1 MTVSKKDHMKHFNKQ
16 QALSNP
22 INSDQFMTAEV
33 VRHYHPIYPL
43 TFPDPGEQQLQK
55 VQQTWLFGICK
66 LRNSWCEMIII

>member
-33 VRHYHPIYPL
+33 VRHYQI
-43 TFPDPGEQQLQK
+43 TTQLSINIPWHRRTTTTK
-55 VQQTWLFGICK
+55 SAADMVIW
-66 LRNSWCEMIII
+66 NM